1 MSFYIPDPDF
11 FAKNI
16 DDAKVIM
23 HTIDFFSKNNFLD
36 DVEKWKNRLL
46 HKLELVNNDE
56 YFNYDFFS
64 TSQKDAINKNAS
76 KYFIHDPKR
85 FQEFLKVSLSIE
97 SKIKPENNKFL
108 RQSNQNSFSSNPIEA
123 DKSQKENSLEE
134 FRFLVSDFS
143 IERKDY
149 FLAQFKQKLTNSSE
163 PVEFVRE
170 ISDAIHNHNENV
182 VPTLFNLIIECLNSF
197 YFEQIKSQYY
207 EKASETKTLIK
218 LFNEQKVVFD
228 LTFNRS
234 FQDLL
239 PEITTLS
246 FDIFL
251 RKDFKKG
258 IEFLN
263 ELVIFDKE
271 HKLLLELGKYY
282 AKLSNLRY
290 YIQSNYDINSLV
302 VIFLNLKIYKNDQKN
317 LFIAFFFYNLGN
329 LNYAQNYINKI
340 KSLSLKKEFFDS
352 IWMVSFNKGDYE
364 FLIENLPLWINEDS
378 CLETFIQMC
387 INKGLESYTNRIF
400 ELSNKVKFFEK
411 VVKIFFYQNNENL
424 ILDFSKKYPNYIN
437 TIDTILDRLI
447 ENHLDFEI
455 GNSINQNS
463 CVKIFEYLK
472 KYPIKSLYIEKKV
485 ANYLQ
490 HKQKN
495 EFDNHQ
501 LMNDED
507 LIILITLFH
516 SNYEILKYSIFE
528 KAKRILVLNEENDF
542 NELLNSILDLEVWKL
557 SIQK

>member
-1 MSFYIPDPDF
+1 
-11 FAKNI
+11 
-16 DDAKVIM
+16 
-23 HTIDFFSKNNFLD
+23 
-36 DVEKWKNRLL
+36 
-46 HKLELVNNDE
+46 
-56 YFNYDFFS
+56 
-64 TSQKDAINKNAS
+64 
-76 KYFIHDPKR
+76 
-85 FQEFLKVSLSIE
+85 
-97 SKIKPENNKFL
+97 
-108 RQSNQNSFSSNPIEA
+108 
-123 DKSQKENSLEE
+123 
-134 FRFLVSDFS
+134 
-143 IERKDY
+143 
-149 FLAQFKQKLTNSSE
+149 
-163 PVEFVRE
+163 
-170 ISDAIHNHNENV
+170 
-182 VPTLFNLIIECLNSF
+182 
-197 YFEQIKSQYY
+197 
-207 EKASETKTLIK
+207 
-218 LFNEQKVVFD
+218 
-228 LTFNRS
+228 
-234 FQDLL
+234 
-239 PEITTLS
+239 
-246 FDIFL
+246 
-251 RKDFKKG
+251 
-258 IEFLN
+258 
-263 ELVIFDKE
+263 
-271 HKLLLELGKYY
+271 
-282 AKLSNLRY
+282 
-290 YIQSNYDINSLV
+290 
-302 VIFLNLKIYKNDQKN
+302 
-317 LFIAFFFYNLGN
+317 
-329 LNYAQNYINKI
+329 
-340 KSLSLKKEFFDS
+340 
-352 IWMVSFNKGDYE
+352 MVSFNKGDYE